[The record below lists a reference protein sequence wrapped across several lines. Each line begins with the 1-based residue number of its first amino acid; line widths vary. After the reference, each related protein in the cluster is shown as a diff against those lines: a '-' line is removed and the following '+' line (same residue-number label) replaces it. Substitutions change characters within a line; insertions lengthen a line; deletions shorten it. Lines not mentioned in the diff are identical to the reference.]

1 MKPNGDKCHLLVT
14 TEKLVGIDIDAGK
27 NYSKEQNL
35 LGIKFDSSLSF
46 EGHITSLCNKKSV
59 KNNMH

>member
-14 TEKLVGIDIDAGK
+14 TEKLVGIDNDGGK

>member
-14 TEKLVGIDIDAGK
+14 TQKLVGDNIDGGK

-35 LGIKFDSSLSF
+35 LGITFDYSLSF

>member
-14 TEKLVGIDIDAGK
+14 TEKLVGIDIDGGK

-35 LGIKFDSSLSF
+35 LGIKFDSSPSF
-46 EGHITSLCNKKSV
+46 EGHIASLCNKKSV